1 MNQLKKMCDNKV
13 KVIFDIDIDTDI
25 SALSNEKSRVVIN
38 QDGEDYLKIRWYVLE
53 KIRSSVLDRFNLR
66 CY

>member
-1 MNQLKKMCDNKV
+1 MCDNKV
-13 KVIFDIDIDTDI
+13 KVIFDIDIDADI

-38 QDGEDYLKIRWYVLE
+38 QDGEDYLKIRWCVLE
-53 KIRSSVLDRFNLR
+53 KIRSSVLDQFNLR

>member
-1 MNQLKKMCDNKV
+1 MCDNKV

-25 SALSNEKSRVVIN
+25 SALSNEKSRVVIS